1 MKFDVYFAKPVN
13 GVLKPGTTPEPMEWS
28 DIVKEILKNENWN
41 QRIDEY
47 RAGGCENK
55 DLKTALPSIN
65 FVGRSVRG
73 RAKDAMIPTQ
83 LFMIDI
89 DHVPLEECRAAWDTM
104 CMKVDWDWIVNN
116 VILAHISPSGGIHII
131 FVSQGYSTIEENMDA
146 VNDIFNFSEYG
157 DYDKAVKDFSR
168 VSFAFKYSE
177 VLFESARL
185 LMDTEP
191 DFGESL
197 VNADFRETTGEE
209 GENDA
214 QTDEAENAS
223 KQKPKASR
231 SVSANV
237 PVLSEEEVKKY
248 EQMEFRGTPLI
259 NIVNKWVEKRG
270 TPDAGEVHNYYNEM
284 IKYFRNITSNN
295 KKWLFAILPKFGHS
309 DEECWS
315 QIVSIT
321 KPNTLSRIDREFFF
335 FLKDNGFY
343 VAREDEANALK
354 QYMMSEDT
362 KDETGMPTLPPVF
375 REFVK
380 SAPKDFRLSVINALM
395 AILGFLSTYVKAK
408 YPYDDRWHTCSF
420 FSIIYAPAGAGKG
433 FVERLLDKLMDFVT
447 LRDAVQSI
455 RENIYLRIISKKG
468 ANDKA
473 PDLPHTSLRVIP
485 SKNSE
490 AEFLTK
496 QQDNHGAHMFTYA
509 AEMDEWAKGE
519 KAAGG
524 NKSDMIRVAWDN
536 GEYGQQFKSANTF
549 RGKVRLYWNVLITG
563 TQAQVNNYF
572 KNVENGLVTR
582 CCYTTIE
589 NQEFQLCTIWKPIPQ
604 KGLQVIK
611 NYCQR
616 CDDNTYES
624 PCTVDLDEARTLSD
638 EDFEKQV
645 DWQFKFKEKQEVDMS
660 WIMPTIEEFQKEQC
674 DQAALAYDRARD
686 TFRRRVGVR
695 GFRLALLCTTLYPK
709 VGKKEKAV
717 IIRFVDWWMHQDIEC
732 TLQLWGKKYNEVVEN
747 ATVQNISQR
756 NVFQQLKDEFTKDD
770 LYVVC
775 KRENIKTKLQQ
786 IIWQWKKGKHIE
798 ELVKNKRYRKIT
810 KDEKK

>member
-1 MKFDVYFAKPVN
+1 MQFDVYFAINTAKGLRP
-13 GVLKPGTTPEPMEWS
+13 GVTPEPMEWS
-28 DIVKEILKNENWN
+28 DIKKQILENENWN
-41 QRIDEY
+41 RQIDDY
-47 RAGGCENK
+47 RETGDTN
-55 DLKTALPSIN
+55 LKSSLPSIN

-73 RAKDAMIPTQ
+73 RANDAMIPTQ

-89 DHVPLEECRAAWDTM
+89 DHIPEDKDCRQVWDTLS
-104 CMKVDWDWIVNN
+104 MKVDYDWIVDN
-116 VILAHISPSGGIHII
+116 VILAHISPSGHGIHII
-131 FVSQGYSTIEENMDA
+131 FKSQGYPSLIENMNA
-146 VNDIFNFSEYG
+146 VNEIFNFDEYG
-157 DYDKAVKDFSR
+157 DYDTKVKDFAR
-168 VSFAFKYSE
+168 VSFAFKASE
-177 VLFESARL
+177 ILFESARL
-185 LMDTEP
+185 LLSSEP
-191 DFGESL
+191 DFGTSL
-197 VNADFRETTGEE
+197 VNDSFTEE
-209 GENDA
+209 IQDGDS
-214 QTDEAENAS
+214 S
-223 KQKPKASR
+223 KTPTKAKASR
-231 SVSANV
+231 SISDNV
-237 PVLSEEEVKKY
+237 PTLSEEEIKKY

-259 NIVNKWVEKRG
+259 TIVNKWVELKG
-270 TPDAGEVHNYYNEM
+270 NPDAGEVHNYYNEM
-284 IKYFRNITSNN
+284 VKYFRNITSNN
-295 KKWLFAILPKFGHS
+295 RKWLFAILPKFGHT

-321 KPNTLSRIDREFFF
+321 KANTLSRIDREFFF

-343 VAREDEANALK
+343 VAREGEASALK
-354 QYMMSEDT
+354 EYMMSESE
-362 KDETGMPTLPPVF
+362 KDSDGMPSLPPVF

-395 AILGFLSTYVKAK
+395 AIMGFLSTYVKAK

-420 FSIIYAPAGAGKG
+420 FSIIYAPAGTGKG
-433 FVERLLDKLMDFVT
+433 FVERLLDKLMGYVT
-447 LRDAVQSI
+447 LRDAVQSM

-549 RGKVRLYWNVLITG
+549 RGKVHLYWNVLITG
-563 TQAQVNNYF
+563 TMAQVNNYF

-589 NQEFQLCTIWKPIPQ
+589 NQEFQLATLWKPIPA
-604 KGLQVIK
+604 KGLKIIE
-611 NYCQR
+611 NYCKR
-616 CDDNTYES
+616 CDENTYET
-624 PCTVDLDEARTLSD
+624 PCTVDLDEISMLSD
-638 EDFEKQV
+638 DEFDNQV
-645 DWQFKFKEKQEVDMS
+645 DWQFKIKEKQEVDMS
-660 WIMPTIEEFQKEQC
+660 WIMPTIDRFQKEQC
-674 DQAALAYDRARD
+674 DQAALAYDKARD

-709 VGKKEKAV
+709 VGVRERR
-717 IIRFVDWWMHQDIEC
+717 IICDFVNWWMHQDIEC
-732 TLQLWGKKYNEVVEN
+732 TLQLWGKKYNDVVEGVK
-747 ATVQNISQR
+747 AVNISQR
-756 NVFQQLKDEFTKDD
+756 NVFAQLKDEFTMDD

-775 KRENIKTKLQQ
+775 KREGIKTRLRQ
-786 IIWQWKKGKHIE
+786 IIYQWSQGKHIE
-798 ELVKNKRYRKIT
+798 TIEKFKRYRKV
-810 KDEKK
+810 KKNDDK

>member
-1 MKFDVYFAKPVN
+1 MQFDVYFAINTAKGLRP
-13 GVLKPGTTPEPMEWS
+13 GVTPEPMEWS
-28 DIVKEILKNENWN
+28 DIKKQILENENWN
-41 QRIDEY
+41 RQIDDY
-47 RAGGCENK
+47 RETGDTN
-55 DLKTALPSIN
+55 LKSSLPSIN

-73 RAKDAMIPTQ
+73 RANDAMIPTQ

-89 DHVPLEECRAAWDTM
+89 DHIPEDKDCRQVWDTLS
-104 CMKVDWDWIVNN
+104 MKVDYDWVVEN
-116 VILAHISPSGGIHII
+116 VILAHISPSGHGIHII
-131 FVSQGYSTIEENMDA
+131 FKSQGYPSLIENMNA
-146 VNDIFNFSEYG
+146 VNEIFNFDEYG
-157 DYDKAVKDFSR
+157 DYDTKVKDFAR
-168 VSFAFKYSE
+168 VSFAFKASE
-177 VLFESARL
+177 ILFESARL
-185 LMDTEP
+185 LLSSEP
-191 DFGESL
+191 DFGTSL
-197 VNADFRETTGEE
+197 VNDSFTEE
-209 GENDA
+209 IQDGDS
-214 QTDEAENAS
+214 S
-223 KQKPKASR
+223 KTSTKAKSSR
-231 SVSANV
+231 SISDNV
-237 PVLSEEEVKKY
+237 PTLSEEEIKKY

-259 NIVNKWVEKRG
+259 TIVNKWVELKG
-270 TPDAGEVHNYYNEM
+270 NPDAGEVHNYYNEM
-284 IKYFRNITSNN
+284 VKYFRNITSNN
-295 KKWLFAILPKFGHS
+295 RKWLFAILPKFGHT

-321 KPNTLSRIDREFFF
+321 KANTLSRIDREFFF

-343 VAREDEANALK
+343 VAREGEASALK
-354 QYMMSEDT
+354 EYMMSEGE
-362 KDETGMPTLPPVF
+362 KDSDGMPPLPPVF

-395 AILGFLSTYVKAK
+395 AIMGFLSTYVKAK

-420 FSIIYAPAGAGKG
+420 FSIIYAPAGTGKG
-433 FVERLLDKLMDFVT
+433 FVERLLDKLMGYVT
-447 LRDAVQSI
+447 LRDAVQSM

-549 RGKVRLYWNVLITG
+549 RGKVHLYWNVLITG
-563 TQAQVNNYF
+563 TMAQVNNYF

-589 NQEFQLCTIWKPIPQ
+589 NQEFQLATLWKPIPA
-604 KGLQVIK
+604 KGLKIIE
-611 NYCQR
+611 NYCKR
-616 CDDNTYES
+616 CDENTYET
-624 PCTVDLDEARTLSD
+624 PCTVDLDEISMLSD
-638 EDFEKQV
+638 DEFDNQV
-645 DWQFKFKEKQEVDMS
+645 DWQFKIKEKQEVDMS
-660 WIMPTIEEFQKEQC
+660 WIMPTIDKFQKEQC
-674 DQAALAYDRARD
+674 DQAALAYDKARD

-709 VGKKEKAV
+709 VGVRERR
-717 IIRFVDWWMHQDIEC
+717 IICDFVNWWMHQDIEC
-732 TLQLWGKKYNEVVEN
+732 TLQLWGKKYNDVVEGVK
-747 ATVQNISQR
+747 AVNISQR
-756 NVFQQLKDEFTKDD
+756 NVFAQLKDEFTMDD

-775 KRENIKTKLQQ
+775 KREGIKTRLRQ
-786 IIWQWKKGKHIE
+786 IIYQWSQGKHIE
-798 ELVKNKRYRKIT
+798 TIEKFKRYRKV
-810 KDEKK
+810 KKNDDK

>member
-1 MKFDVYFAKPVN
+1 MNFDVYFAINTAKGLRP
-13 GVLKPGTTPEPMEWS
+13 GVTPEPMEWS
-28 DIVKEILKNENWN
+28 DIKKQILENENWN
-41 QRIDEY
+41 RQIDDY
-47 RAGGCENK
+47 RETGDVN
-55 DLKTALPSIN
+55 LKSSLPSIN

-73 RAKDAMIPTQ
+73 RANDAMIPTQ

-89 DHVPLEECRAAWDTM
+89 DHIPEDKDCRQVWDTL

-116 VILAHISPSGGIHII
+116 VILAHISPSGHGIHII
-131 FVSQGYSTIEENMDA
+131 FKSQGHPTLIENMNA
-146 VNDIFNFSEYG
+146 VNEIFNFEEYG
-157 DYDKAVKDFSR
+157 DYDTKVKDFAR

-177 VLFESARL
+177 VLFENARL
-185 LMDTEP
+185 VMATELDCGESIVNP
-191 DFGESL
+191 DFQGTLPESETEGQGEK
-197 VNADFRETTGEE
+197 
-209 GENDA
+209 A
-214 QTDEAENAS
+214 QVGKKT
-223 KQKPKASR
+223 SR
-231 SVSANV
+231 TISANV
-237 PVLSEEEVKKY
+237 PVLSEEEIKKY
-248 EQMEFRGTPLI
+248 EQMEFRGTPLKT
-259 NIVNKWVEKRG
+259 IVDKWVELRG
-270 TPDAGEVHNYYNEM
+270 KPDEGEVHNYYNEM
-284 IKYFRNITSNN
+284 VKYFRNITSNN
-295 KKWLFAILPKFGHS
+295 RKWLFAILPKFGHS

-315 QIVSIT
+315 QVVSIT
-321 KPNTLSRIDREFFF
+321 KANTLSRIDREFFF

-343 VAREDEANALK
+343 VAREGEANALK
-354 QYMMSEDT
+354 EYMMSENE
-362 KDETGMPTLPPVF
+362 KDSDGMPPLPPVF

-395 AILGFLSTYVKAK
+395 AIMGFLSTYVKAK

-420 FSIIYAPAGAGKG
+420 FSIIYAPAGTGKG
-433 FVERLLDKLMDFVT
+433 FVERLLDKLMGYVT
-447 LRDAVQSI
+447 LRDAVQSM

-549 RGKVRLYWNVLITG
+549 RGKVHLYWNVLITG
-563 TQAQVNNYF
+563 TMAQVNNYF

-589 NQEFQLCTIWKPIPQ
+589 NQEFQLATLWKPIPA
-604 KGLQVIK
+604 KGLKIIE
-611 NYCQR
+611 NYCKR
-616 CDDNTYES
+616 CDDNTYEK
-624 PCTVDLDEARTLSD
+624 PCTLDLDEISMYSD
-638 EDFEKQV
+638 EEFDNQV
-645 DWQFKFKEKQEVDMS
+645 DWQFKIKDKQEVDLS
-660 WIMPTIEEFQKEQC
+660 WVMPIIEKFQKEQC
-674 DQAALAYDRARD
+674 EQASLAYDRARD

-709 VGKKEKAV
+709 VGAREKK
-717 IIRFVDWWMHQDIEC
+717 IICDFVEWWMHQDIEC
-732 TLQLWGKKYNEVVEN
+732 TLQLWGKKYNDVVDGIK
-747 ATVQNISQR
+747 AVNISQR
-756 NVFQQLKDEFTKDD
+756 NVFAQLKDEFTMDD

-775 KRENIKTKLQQ
+775 KRENIKTRLRQ
-786 IIWQWKKGKHIE
+786 IIYQWTQGKHIE
-798 ELVKNKRYRKIT
+798 VIEKFKRYRKV
-810 KDEKK
+810 KKNDDK

>member
-1 MKFDVYFAKPVN
+1 MQFDVYFAINTAKGLRP
-13 GVLKPGTTPEPMEWS
+13 GVTPEPMEWS
-28 DIVKEILKNENWN
+28 DIKKQILENENWN
-41 QRIDEY
+41 RQIDDY
-47 RAGGCENK
+47 RETGDTN
-55 DLKTALPSIN
+55 LKSSLPSIN

-73 RAKDAMIPTQ
+73 RANDAMIPTQ

-89 DHVPLEECRAAWDTM
+89 DHIPEDKDCRQVWDTLS
-104 CMKVDWDWIVNN
+104 MKVDYDWIVEN
-116 VILAHISPSGGIHII
+116 VILAHISPSGHGIHII
-131 FVSQGYSTIEENMDA
+131 FKSQGYPSLIENMNA
-146 VNDIFNFSEYG
+146 VNEIFNFDEYG
-157 DYDKAVKDFSR
+157 DYDTKVKDFAR
-168 VSFAFKYSE
+168 VSFAFKASE
-177 VLFESARL
+177 LLFESARL
-185 LMDTEP
+185 LLSSEP
-191 DFGESL
+191 DFGTSL
-197 VNADFRETTGEE
+197 VNDSFTEE
-209 GENDA
+209 IQDGDS
-214 QTDEAENAS
+214 S
-223 KQKPKASR
+223 KTSTKAKSSR
-231 SVSANV
+231 SISDNV
-237 PVLSEEEVKKY
+237 PTLSEEEIKKY

-259 NIVNKWVEKRG
+259 TIVNKWVELKG
-270 TPDAGEVHNYYNEM
+270 NPDAGEVHNYYNEM
-284 IKYFRNITSNN
+284 VKYFRNITSNN
-295 KKWLFAILPKFGHS
+295 RKWLFAILPKFGHT

-321 KPNTLSRIDREFFF
+321 KANTLSRIDREFFF

-343 VAREDEANALK
+343 VAREGEASALK
-354 QYMMSEDT
+354 EYMMSEGE
-362 KDETGMPTLPPVF
+362 KDSDGMPPLPPVF

-395 AILGFLSTYVKAK
+395 AIMGFLSTYVKAK

-420 FSIIYAPAGAGKG
+420 FSIIYAPAGTGKG
-433 FVERLLDKLMDFVT
+433 FVERLLDKLMGYVT
-447 LRDAVQSI
+447 LRDAVQSM

-549 RGKVRLYWNVLITG
+549 RGKVHLYWNVLITG
-563 TQAQVNNYF
+563 TMAQVNNYF

-589 NQEFQLCTIWKPIPQ
+589 NQEFQLATLWKPIPV
-604 KGLQVIK
+604 KGLKIIE
-611 NYCQR
+611 NYCKR
-616 CDDNTYES
+616 CDENTYES
-624 PCTVDLDEARTLSD
+624 PCTVDLDEISMLSD
-638 EDFEKQV
+638 DEFDNQV
-645 DWQFKFKEKQEVDMS
+645 DWQFKIKEKQEVDMS
-660 WIMPTIEEFQKEQC
+660 WIMPTIDKFQKEQC
-674 DQAALAYDRARD
+674 DQAALAYDKARD

-709 VGKKEKAV
+709 VGVRERR
-717 IIRFVDWWMHQDIEC
+717 IICDFVNWWMHQDIEC
-732 TLQLWGKKYNEVVEN
+732 TLQLWGKKYNDVVEGVK
-747 ATVQNISQR
+747 AVNISQR
-756 NVFQQLKDEFTKDD
+756 NVFAQLKDEFTMDD

-775 KRENIKTKLQQ
+775 KREGIKTRLRQ
-786 IIWQWKKGKHIE
+786 IIYQWSQGKHIE
-798 ELVKNKRYRKIT
+798 TIEKFKRYRKV
-810 KDEKK
+810 KKNDDK

>member
-1 MKFDVYFAKPVN
+1 MRFDVYFAQQTRD
-13 GVLKPGTTPEPMEWS
+13 GLKPGTIPEPMEWS
-28 DIVKEILKNENWN
+28 DIKKQILENENWAK
-41 QRIDEY
+41 QIDEY
-47 RAGGCENK
+47 RAGGCQNTE
-55 DLKTALPSIN
+55 LKTSLPSIN
-65 FVGRSVRG
+65 YVGRSIRG

-89 DHVPLEECRAAWDTM
+89 DHVPVEECRAAWDTM
-104 CMKVDWDWIVNN
+104 TMKVDYDWIVDN

-131 FVSQGYSTIEENMDA
+131 FKSQGYETIEENMAA
-146 VNDIFNFSEYG
+146 VDEIFNFNEYG
-157 DYDKAVKDFSR
+157 DYDTAVKDFSR
-168 VSFAFKYSE
+168 VSFAFKADE
-177 VLFESARL
+177 ILFESARL
-185 LMDTEP
+185 LMDTEQ
-191 DFGESL
+191 DFGTSL
-197 VNADFRETTGEE
+197 VNHDFK
-209 GENDA
+209 END
-214 QTDEAENAS
+214 DES
-223 KQKPKASR
+223 GDQSTKTKAKTKTAR
-231 SVSANV
+231 TISANV
-237 PVLSEEEVKKY
+237 PTLSEEEIKKY

-259 NIVNKWVEKRG
+259 NIVNRWVEKRG
-270 TPDAGEVHNYYNEM
+270 TPDEGEVHNYYNEM

-321 KPNTLSRIDREFFF
+321 KANTLSRIDREFFF

-343 VAREDEANALK
+343 VAKESEANALK
-354 QYMMSEDT
+354 EYMMSDVV
-362 KDETGMPTLPPVF
+362 KDDMGMPTLPPVF

-380 SAPKDFRLSVINALM
+380 SAPKDFHLSVINALM

-420 FSIIYAPAGAGKG
+420 FSIIYAPAGTGKG
-433 FVERLLDKLMDFVT
+433 FVERLLDKLMDYVT
-447 LRDAVQSI
+447 LRDAVQSM

-563 TQAQVNNYF
+563 TMAQVNNYF

-589 NQEFQLCTIWKPIPQ
+589 NQEFQLATIWKPIPA
-604 KGLQVIK
+604 KGLETIHK
-611 NYCQR
+611 YCKR
-616 CDDNTYES
+616 CDDNTYMS
-624 PCTVDLDEARTLSD
+624 PCTVDLDEAQMLSD
-638 EDFEKQV
+638 DEFDKQV
-645 DWQFKFKEKQEVDMS
+645 DWHFQFREKQEVDMS
-660 WIMPTIEEFQKEQC
+660 WIMPTIEKFQKEQC
-674 DQAALAYDRARD
+674 DHAALAYDKARD

-695 GFRLALLCTTLYPK
+695 GFRLALLCTTLYQT
-709 VGKKEKAV
+709 VGARERK
-717 IIRFVDWWMHQDIEC
+717 IICNFVDWWMHQDIEC
-732 TLQLWGKKYNEVVEN
+732 TLQLWGKKYNDVVDN
-747 ATVQNISQR
+747 ANQANISQR
-756 NVFQQLKDEFTKDD
+756 NVFKQLKDEFTKDD

-775 KRENIKTKLQQ
+775 KREGIKTKLDQ
-786 IIWQWKKGKHIE
+786 ILWQWKNGKHIE
-798 ELVKNKRYRKIT
+798 VIVKNKRYRKIQ
-810 KDEKK
+810 KDEK